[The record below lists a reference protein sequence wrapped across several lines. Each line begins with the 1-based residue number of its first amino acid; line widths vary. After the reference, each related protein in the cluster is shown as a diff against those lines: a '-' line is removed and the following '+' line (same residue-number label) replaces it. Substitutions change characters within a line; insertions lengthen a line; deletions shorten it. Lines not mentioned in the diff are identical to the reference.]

1 MHFTLPPNE
10 RGLDELLGYY
20 LALCYNKSLCSQN
33 RSNGIITGTIHTLN
47 IYTIL
52 FYVMYTELDEAIC
65 ISHIILFHYEMWK
78 SVTPTEKYNT
88 RLTVHN
94 FLCS

>member
-52 FYVMYTELDEAIC
+52 FYVTYTELDEAIC
-65 ISHIILFHYEMWK
+65 ISHI
-78 SVTPTEKYNT
+78 
-88 RLTVHN
+88 HN
-94 FLCS
+94 IISLLNVEVCNSNREI